1 MRIALLIF
9 FRLLK
14 RIVIYLLCNKT
25 LQTQCFKTKKNN
37 NKYLSSQFVGQE
49 TGCCLI
55 QCRWL
60 MVFLEELQSSCQ
72 MGCSQL
78 KVQQG
83 KVLLTSSFSGCRQA
97 SKHPLPTE
105 LTRAVPQV
113 CLIICQLTS
122 PKPSNPKEHEH
133 AKTVREPQ
141 HRSHCLFITQCHS
154 AQLKLKG
161 KRLHKYRASLGNYYI
176 LSNFYSLETL

>member
-1 MRIALLIF
+1 
-9 FRLLK
+9 
-14 RIVIYLLCNKT
+14 
-25 LQTQCFKTKKNN
+25 
-37 NKYLSSQFVGQE
+37 
-49 TGCCLI
+49 
-55 QCRWL
+55 

-176 LSNFYSLETL
+176 LSNFYSLETLWMRPLRLGGVITCLSGKARIQIQVCMTPNLFNKPQYYIAFSDKTSVMAGGLGTRSVLL